1 MIITI
6 PSPENQLIEL
16 ENDRLKLQIEK
27 KLLSSST
34 NYPPFSKH
42 RSMREKRL
50 HISAEQGRLKELP
63 PEIWWL
69 ILMDAPQTAIYCP
82 CFSEF
87 SGWEWVE
94 LLARYPQLAEFCEDF
109 NIFQWPQILEIV
121 LAQPELLCCFPAESI
136 DWVSLLQQDA
146 ETFAPRCPDWRFSAE
161 EWGMLLKASP
171 QLREYCDFKAW
182 DASAWNIVLQ
192 SAPHLFQ
199 ECPCISE
206 WGTLQWSELLI
217 AQLQLAAYCQCWER
231 FSIDEWKS
239 LLSIQPRLIFHC
251 PNPEH
256 PTVLAGFLAG
266 SPESAVCV
274 KDWNCFSQY
283 DWLFM
288 LRTSRK
294 LEACCPCWEC
304 FSISHWWNLLYHQPG
319 YVERCPVINQFT
331 EEDWRLLC
339 RKYPVLKKYRS

>member
-1 MIITI
+1 M
-6 PSPENQLIEL
+6 
-16 ENDRLKLQIEK
+16 
-27 KLLSSST
+27 
-34 NYPPFSKH
+34 
-42 RSMREKRL
+42 
-50 HISAEQGRLKELP
+50 
-63 PEIWWL
+63 
-69 ILMDAPQTAIYCP
+69 
-82 CFSEF
+82 
-87 SGWEWVE
+87 
-94 LLARYPQLAEFCEDF
+94 
-109 NIFQWPQILEIV
+109 
-121 LAQPELLCCFPAESI
+121 
-136 DWVSLLQQDA
+136 
-146 ETFAPRCPDWRFSAE
+146 
-161 EWGMLLKASP
+161 
-171 QLREYCDFKAW
+171 
-182 DASAWNIVLQ
+182 LQ

-339 RKYPVLKKYRS
+339 RKHPVLEKHRS